1 LQAVPLPEQGLLLTT
16 YLAEM
21 LDLRVGDL
29 VDVEVLEGRRET
41 LRLPL
46 AATVTE
52 YLGVGAYARREWV
65 NRLLQEGDVVTGAW
79 LKVAATDKPAVL
91 ATLRQRPRVAA
102 VTDRNA
108 SVASFRD
115 TMAQSMLTFTLVA
128 TLMAASMAGGVVY
141 NAARITLAERARD
154 LASLRILGYTQ
165 AEVRG
170 LLMGELATLTLLALL
185 PGFAL
190 GYGMS
195 ALLVWGMQS
204 ELYRVPLV
212 VLPSGLALAGAVLL
226 GAAALSAWLVLGRL
240 RRLDLVAV
248 LKTRE

>member
-1 LQAVPLPEQGLLLTT
+1 
-16 YLAEM
+16 M
-21 LDLRVGDL
+21 
-29 VDVEVLEGRRET
+29 
-41 LRLPL
+41 
-46 AATVTE
+46 
-52 YLGVGAYARREWV
+52 
-65 NRLLQEGDVVTGAW
+65 VTGAW
-79 LKVAATDKPAVL
+79 LKVAAADKAAVL